1 MTLKAEELAR
11 TAVWRD
17 RYYAETDKEVRKGI
31 LKDAG
36 DEFGIRPAAVYKRW
50 SDNGMLPDETT
61 LTKRFRELIA
71 RHPFKSDREIALSE
85 NVKADSVRW
94 FRRKLGILP
103 GCGQRRAVIEQEV
116 AIYVENW
123 PDMSPG
129 EVYRSILADDEMP
142 FRLSRWAVRDV
153 WHNLQRQRRAS

>member
-11 TAVWRD
+11 TSVWRD
-17 RYYAETDKEVRKGI
+17 RYYAETDKEVRKRI
-31 LKDAG
+31 LKAAG
-36 DEFGIRPAAVYKRW
+36 DEFGVRPGAVYKRW
-50 SDNGMLPDETT
+50 ADNGMLPEETT
-61 LTKRFRELIA
+61 LTTRFRELIA
-71 RHPFKSDREIALSE
+71 RHPYKSDREIALSE

-103 GCGQRRAVIEQEV
+103 GCGQRRAVIEQEG
-116 AIYVENW
+116 AIYVQNW

-153 WHNLQRQRRAS
+153 WHELQRQRKAS

>member
-17 RYYAETDKEVRKGI
+17 RYYAETDKEVRKRI
-31 LKDAG
+31 LKDAA
-36 DEFGIRPAAVYKRW
+36 ESFGIRPGAVYKRW
-50 SDNGMLPDETT
+50 ADNGMLPEETT
-61 LTKRFRELIA
+61 LTTRFRELIA
-71 RHPFKSDREIALSE
+71 RHPYQSDREIALSE

-94 FRRKLGILP
+94 FRRKLGIPP
-103 GCGQRRAVIEQEV
+103 GCRQRRAVIEQEV

-142 FRLSRWAVRDV
+142 FELSRWAVRDV
-153 WHNLQRQRRAS
+153 WHELQRQRKAS